1 METTQLLEIAAAS
14 VVIATFIVSAGA
26 LLSLLIRQSG
36 PGSFMWHD

>member
-1 METTQLLEIAAAS
+1 METTLLMEIAATS
-14 VVIATFIVSAGA
+14 VVIATVAVLGGA